1 MRKGIRFSIGLC
13 MLMITAGCSRALPV
27 ETQEAVPG
35 VRLTI
40 SLPEAE
46 WSGYTEGLTRL
57 YQKTHPEIEDIEWNL
72 VERSMYSD
80 LLRVNVASQ
89 KLPDII
95 SAGYGDSLELWKD
108 QLIPLDIRS
117 FREKLPEEYLKGGM
131 LNGELYSVPS
141 VLQARGMIYNSRLL
155 KQAGIT
161 EIPYTKT
168 EFEALCRTLE
178 EAEIKPIMNHYK
190 ETLLTTTSQL
200 FLFFGEEQEQRE
212 KQDQREEQDPIEG
225 QDPVE
230 GWNCLADFLDL
241 TLQYGNRNGLTTGG
255 DTARNYFFIEQYA
268 MLNNE
273 GAWLVPVL
281 RRSAP
286 ALEEHITIGPVPFY
300 EEKSRN
306 RLPMEVLTLSV
317 TKNSSC
323 PEEAQE
329 FLSWLSGSEEARE
342 YLEGTMGLLSLSGM
356 KDRDTEKLSPIAARL
371 KEAVLTGEAVY
382 DPSLDVPEELKERN
396 AQIWGRYLTGELN
409 REQAIAEAES
419 LWNN

>member
-1 MRKGIRFSIGLC
+1 MRKGIRFSIGLF
-13 MLMITAGCSRALPV
+13 MLTVTAGCGRALPA

-46 WSGYTEGLTRL
+46 WSGYTEELTRL
-57 YQKTHPEIEDIEWNL
+57 YRKTHPEIEDIEWNL

-108 QLIPLDIRS
+108 QLIPLDIKD
-117 FREKLPEEYLKGGM
+117 FQEKLPEEYLKGGM
-131 LNGELYSVPS
+131 LDGELYSIPS
-141 VLQARGMIYNSRLL
+141 VLQARGIIYNSRLL
-155 KQAGIT
+155 EQAGIMD
-161 EIPYTKT
+161 IPYTKT

-190 ETLLTTTSQL
+190 ETLLTTASQL
-200 FLFFGEEQEQRE
+200 FMVYEEGP
-212 KQDQREEQDPIEG
+212 DQRDEPDPT
-225 QDPVE
+225 E

-300 EEKSRN
+300 QEKSRN
-306 RLPMEVLTLSV
+306 RLPVEVLTLSV

-329 FLSWLSGSEEARE
+329 FLSWLSGSEEARA
-342 YLEGTMGLLSLSGM
+342 YLEGTMGLLSTSGM

-371 KEAVLTGEAVY
+371 KKAVLAGEAIY

-419 LWNN
+419 LWSN